1 MEHGITRPKDVQTKY
16 KQQGKVDEVAKGA
29 YFLVVSGLEANKK
42 TIILVR
48 TAKLHAE
55 VIYVL

>member
-1 MEHGITRPKDVQTKY
+1 M
-16 KQQGKVDEVAKGA
+16 DEVAKGA
-29 YFLVVSGLEANKK
+29 YFLVVSGIEADKK
-42 TIILVR
+42 TIIFVR